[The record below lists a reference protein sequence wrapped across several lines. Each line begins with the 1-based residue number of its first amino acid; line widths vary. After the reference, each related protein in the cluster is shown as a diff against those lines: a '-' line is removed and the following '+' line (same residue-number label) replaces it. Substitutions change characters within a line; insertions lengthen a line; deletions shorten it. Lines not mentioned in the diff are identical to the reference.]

1 MPEVRRNQPPYVQI
15 ADAYRRKIDANEIPE
30 GTRLPPAA
38 SIATEWNVAPA
49 TAHKAL
55 KQLASEHRIRIVDKQ
70 GAWVTGR
77 GTDALPDRVLRSG
90 SQQSSELARE
100 EVTEAG
106 LVIPHE
112 YVADLLGV
120 DATAHV
126 VRRESI
132 AFETDMPVTLS
143 VAWLPGD
150 IARQI
155 PELLSAEPLGT
166 TIPSLLEERIGRTFT
181 RGRDWFK
188 VRKADAREAAALR
201 IAVGDPILAA
211 TSLWGDA
218 QGNLEYY
225 EYVAR
230 EEHVVNYGYEI
241 PSQAE
246 VE

>member
-1 MPEVRRNQPPYVQI
+1 MPEVQRQQPPYVQI
-15 ADAYRRKIDANEIPE
+15 ADAYRRKIDTNEMPE

-38 SIATEWNVAPA
+38 TIAAEWGVAPA

-77 GTDALPDRVLRSG
+77 GADALPDRVVRSG
-90 SQQSSELARE
+90 RQGAADGDHT

-106 LVIPHE
+106 LIIPHE

-120 DATAHV
+120 SADSHV
-126 VRRESI
+126 IRRESI
-132 AFETDMPVTLS
+132 AFEEGTPVTLS

-150 IARQI
+150 LAQTI
-155 PELLSAEPLGT
+155 PELVSGQPVPKA
-166 TIPSLLEERIGRTFT
+166 IPALLQERIGRTFT

-188 VRKADAREAAALR
+188 VRTADAREASALR
-201 IAVGDPILAA
+201 IPVGSPILAA
-211 TSLWGDA
+211 TSLWGDE

-230 EEHVVNYGYEI
+230 EEHVVNYGYDI
-241 PSQAE
+241 TTDQGAE
-246 VE
+246 